1 MNRQAEWKILGLLTR
16 IVVILQKDL
25 VNILFNEDGK
35 PINNKGI
42 VVAKESAIANEY
54 WEEFKEKWQ
63 PTKNNPNPSLPIE
76 VKPQAIK

>member
-1 MNRQAEWKILGLLTR
+1 MIGTSEDACA
-16 IVVILQKDL
+16 IVG
-25 VNILFNEDGK
+25 DGK